1 MCTRC
6 EIHKLIFY
14 KAHFANIEIIAV
26 INDCAFFCF
35 ILIFMFVVVG
45 AIKNCVEKRN
55 AYPL

>member
-45 AIKNCVEKRN
+45 AIKNCVERIQ
-55 AYPL
+55 

>member
-26 INDCAFFCF
+26 INDCVFLFYFNLYVSCCYS
-35 ILIFMFVVVG
+35 
-45 AIKNCVEKRN
+45 AIKNCVERIQ
-55 AYPL
+55 